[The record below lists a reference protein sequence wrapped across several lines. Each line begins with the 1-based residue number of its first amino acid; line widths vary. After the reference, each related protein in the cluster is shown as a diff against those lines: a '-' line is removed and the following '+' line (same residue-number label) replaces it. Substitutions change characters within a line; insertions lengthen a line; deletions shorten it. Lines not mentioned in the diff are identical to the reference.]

1 MESLGVS
8 TTFSASNRSRQRE
21 RKRGARHVSVFTEHR
36 GWEIRARLSL
46 VNATSVGKK
55 RKGGKEGRERE
66 REEGG
71 TRRGHLV
78 AVRCV
83 DALGY

>member
-55 RKGGKEGRERE
+55 RKGVKKEERE

-78 AVRCV
+78 AARCV